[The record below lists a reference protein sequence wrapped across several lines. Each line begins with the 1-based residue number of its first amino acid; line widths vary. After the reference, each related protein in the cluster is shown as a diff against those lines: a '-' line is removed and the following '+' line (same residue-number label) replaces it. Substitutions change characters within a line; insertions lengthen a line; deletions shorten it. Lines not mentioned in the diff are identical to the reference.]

1 MTDCGPPG
9 AVLRFAIVALLLQS
23 AVAVAD
29 PYGFDL
35 RSKFVREA
43 EPEKRPPGLDLKP
56 RIDSA
61 LYFVGN
67 INLAENSADE
77 IDTAG
82 IELSPGI
89 YASYKSNR
97 ADAILDYTFIGRAF
111 EEEDYDS
118 VSHLLNAHGNYMLV
132 QDMFFIEAQAGYSD
146 SIIDAG
152 QGTNY
157 GGVGLFN
164 RGNMEETARA
174 SVTPRFTK
182 QFGGFRFDA
191 NYTYGRVWYLE
202 SDDVANPDTIFIG
215 FNEDSEDQRAYV
227 SLGTADPENA
237 ATFKAYYDWQE
248 SQYELSRPYRYE
260 RAGADTSIRLTRT
273 LRLVADG
280 GVETDLTENTTDGG
294 LDADFWHAGFRWQ
307 PDSRTYLDAR
317 YGQRFFG
324 DSWSVEARRETRLL
338 TLRASYSEDPEV
350 ETRRIGLDFDPDDFP
365 LPPSPD
371 FSFLSASPYVRK
383 DGTLTAIVEGA
394 RTEIRLDVYDR
405 KREYIQNIAPDED
418 TAGVLLNIARDIGRD
433 LYGEIA
439 GRYEDIERGAQTVLP
454 SSPVTFHGYDRD
466 VTLRLTWEA
475 YRNFRASGEVGYL
488 ARSGDRHYDGEWA
501 ALRFRYTF

>member
-215 FNEDSEDQRAYV
+215 FNEDS
-227 SLGTADPENA
+227 
-237 ATFKAYYDWQE
+237 
-248 SQYELSRPYRYE
+248 
-260 RAGADTSIRLTRT
+260 
-273 LRLVADG
+273 
-280 GVETDLTENTTDGG
+280 
-294 LDADFWHAGFRWQ
+294 
-307 PDSRTYLDAR
+307 
-317 YGQRFFG
+317 
-324 DSWSVEARRETRLL
+324 
-338 TLRASYSEDPEV
+338 
-350 ETRRIGLDFDPDDFP
+350 
-365 LPPSPD
+365 
-371 FSFLSASPYVRK
+371 
-383 DGTLTAIVEGA
+383 
-394 RTEIRLDVYDR
+394 
-405 KREYIQNIAPDED
+405 
-418 TAGVLLNIARDIGRD
+418 
-433 LYGEIA
+433 
-439 GRYEDIERGAQTVLP
+439 
-454 SSPVTFHGYDRD
+454 
-466 VTLRLTWEA
+466 
-475 YRNFRASGEVGYL
+475 
-488 ARSGDRHYDGEWA
+488 
-501 ALRFRYTF
+501 

>member
-1 MTDCGPPG
+1 MTDRGQPHT
-9 AVLRFAIVALLLQS
+9 VLRLAITALLLHG

-29 PYGFDL
+29 PYGFDIK
-35 RSKFVREA
+35 SKFVREKDL
-43 EPEKRPPGLDLKP
+43 EERPPGLDLKP

-82 IELSPGI
+82 VELAPGI

-111 EEEDYDS
+111 EAEDYDS
-118 VSHLLNAHGNYMLV
+118 VSHLLNAHGTYMVV
-132 QDMFFIEAQAGYSD
+132 QDLFFIDAQAGYTD
-146 SIIDAG
+146 SIIDAA

-164 RGNMEETARA
+164 RANVQETGRA
-174 SVTPRFTK
+174 SITPRLTK

-191 NYTYGRVWYLE
+191 KYTYGRVWYFD
-202 SDDVANPDTIFIG
+202 SDDVTDPGTIFIG
-215 FNEDSEDQRAYV
+215 FDEDSEDQRAYA

-237 ATFKAYYDWQE
+237 ATFKAYYEWQKSE
-248 SQYELSRPYRYE
+248 YETSLPYRYE
-260 RAGADTSIRLTRT
+260 RAGADTSLRLTRT

-280 GVETDLTENTTDGG
+280 GVETDLTESTTDGG

-317 YGQRFFG
+317 YGERFFG

-338 TLRASYSEDPEV
+338 TLRASYREDPEV
-350 ETRRIGLDFDPDDFP
+350 QTRRIGVDFDPNDFP
-365 LPPSPD
+365 LPPPD
-371 FSFLSASPYVRK
+371 DFAFLTASPYVAK
-383 DGTLTAIVEGA
+383 DGTFSAIAEGA
-394 RTEIRLDVYDR
+394 RTEIRLDVYNR
-405 KREYIQNIAPDED
+405 KREYIQNPAPDED
-418 TAGVLLNIARDIGRD
+418 TTGVLLNIARDIGRD

-439 GRYEDIERGAQTVLP
+439 GRYEDIERGQRSLLP
-454 SSPVTFHGYDRD
+454 ESPVTFHGYDRD

-488 ARSGDRHYDGEWA
+488 ARSGDAHYDGEWA

>member
-1 MTDCGPPG
+1 MTDRGRPNT
-9 AVLRFAIVALLLQS
+9 VLRFAIAALLLHGG
-23 AVAVAD
+23 VAGAE

-35 RSKFVREA
+35 RSKFVREV
-43 EPEKRPPGLDLKP
+43 EPEARPPGLDLKP

-82 IELSPGI
+82 IEAAPGI

-97 ADAILDYTFIGRAF
+97 ADGILDYTFIGRAF
-111 EEEDYDS
+111 EAEDYDS
-118 VSHLLNAHGNYMLV
+118 VSHLLNAHGSYMLAR
-132 QDMFFIEAQAGYSD
+132 DLFFIDAQAGYSD
-146 SIIDAG
+146 SIIDAA

-164 RGNMEETARA
+164 RANMEETGRA
-174 SVTPRFTK
+174 SVTPRLTK
-182 QFGGFRFDA
+182 QFGGFQFDA
-191 NYTYGRVWYLE
+191 RYTYGRVWYFE

-215 FNEDSEDQRAYV
+215 FNEDSEDQDAYV
-227 SLGTADPENA
+227 SLGTADPNNA
-237 ATFKAYYDWQE
+237 ATFKAYYQWQE
-248 SQYELSRPYRYE
+248 SQYDLSRPYRYE
-260 RAGADTSIRLTRT
+260 RAGADTSLRLTRT

-280 GVETDLTENTTDGG
+280 GVETDLTQSTSEGG
-294 LDADFWHAGFRWQ
+294 LDADFWHAGFRWE
-307 PDSRTYLDAR
+307 PDSRTYFDAR

-324 DSWSVEARRETRLL
+324 DSYSFEARRETRLL

-350 ETRRIGLDFDPDDFP
+350 ETRRVGIEFDPGDLP

-371 FSFLSASPYVRK
+371 YAFLTSSPYVRK
-383 DGTLTAIVEGA
+383 DATVTAIVEGT

-418 TAGVLLNIARDIGRD
+418 TTGVLLTVARDIGRD
-433 LYGEIA
+433 LYGEIS
-439 GRYEDIERGAQTVLP
+439 GRYEDLLRGQATLLP
-454 SSPVTFHGYDRD
+454 SGPVSFHDYDRD

-475 YRNFRASGEVGYL
+475 YRNFRASAEAGFL
-488 ARSGDRHYDGEWA
+488 ARSGDHEYDGEWA

>member
-1 MTDCGPPG
+1 MTDCGQPS
-9 AVLRFAIVALLLQS
+9 AVLRFAIAALLFQS

-35 RSKFVREA
+35 RSKFVRDA
-43 EPEKRPPGLDLKP
+43 EPETRPPGLDLKP

-67 INLAENSADE
+67 INLAEDSADE

-97 ADAILDYTFIGRAF
+97 ADATLDYTFIGRAF
-111 EEEDYDS
+111 EEDDYDT
-118 VSHLLNAHGNYMLV
+118 VSHLLNAHGSYMLV
-132 QDMFFIEAQAGYSD
+132 QDLFFIDAQAGYSD
-146 SIIDAG
+146 SIIDAA

-164 RGNMEETARA
+164 RGNMEETGRA
-174 SVTPRFTK
+174 SVTPRLSK

-191 NYTYGRVWYLE
+191 SYTYGRVWYFE
-202 SDDVANPDTIFIG
+202 SDVEPNPGTIFVG
-215 FNEDSEDQRAYV
+215 FNEDSEDQRAYA

-237 ATFKAYYDWQE
+237 ATFKAYYEWQKSE
-248 SQYELSRPYRYE
+248 YELSQPYQYE
-260 RAGADTSIRLTRT
+260 RAGADTSLRLTRT

-280 GVETDLTENTTDGG
+280 GVETDLTKSTTEGG

-317 YGQRFFG
+317 YGERFFG
-324 DSWSVEARRETRLL
+324 DSWSVEARRESRLL
-338 TLRASYSEDPEV
+338 TLRASYTEDPEV

-365 LPPSPD
+365 LPPPND
-371 FSFLSASPYVRK
+371 FAFLSASPYVRK
-383 DGTLTAIVEGA
+383 DGTLTAIVAGA
-394 RTEIRLDVYDR
+394 KTEVRLDVYDR
-405 KREYIQNIAPDED
+405 KREYIQNLAPDED

-439 GRYEDIERGAQTVLP
+439 GRYEDIERGQQTVLP
-454 SSPVTFHGYDRD
+454 GSPVTFHDYDRD

-488 ARSGDRHYDGEWA
+488 ARSGDREYDGEWA